1 MPNKFTKLLE
11 LKDISLYHKENIR
24 LKGVNLTVHQ
34 GEKIALIGKS
44 GSGKSTLISI
54 ANGSLLPNEG
64 EVRWKGNNIKK
75 ISRRE
80 SSNIGTIWQDLSLI
94 EELNV
99 AQNINCGALGKH
111 NFLWALKNLLGIVDQ
126 ELCQECLTAVYL
138 PKKAIYSYI
147 SKLSGGQ
154 KRRVA
159 IARLLRQE
167 PEFVLGDEPF
177 SNLDP
182 LLSKKILDLLINK
195 EKFSSITIPNT
206 MLISLHQINLINN
219 FSRVIG
225 LKDGKIVIDS
235 SIKDIN
241 SLNLDWIF

>member
-1 MPNKFTKLLE
+1 MTKLLE
-11 LKDISLYHKENIR
+11 LKNISLYNKEHIRVKNIN
-24 LKGVNLTVHQ
+24 LKVNK

-54 ANGSLLPNEG
+54 ANGSLTPNSG
-64 EVRWKGNNIKK
+64 DVIWKGININNVSK
-75 ISRRE
+75 RE

-111 NFLWALKNLLGIVDQ
+111 NFIWALKNLLGIIDK
-126 ELCQECLTAVYL
+126 ELCEECLDAVNL
-138 PKKAIYSYI
+138 PKKFIYSYI

-154 KRRVA
+154 KKRIA

-167 PEFVLGDEPF
+167 PEILLGDEPF

-182 LLSKKILDLLINK
+182 QLSENILSLLINQK
-195 EKFSSITIPNT
+195 KHFSINIPKTI
-206 MLISLHQINLINN
+206 LISLHQINLISY
-219 FSRVIG
+219 FDRVVG
-225 LKDGKIVIDS
+225 LKDGGIAIDKA
-235 SIKDIN
+235 IKDIDV
-241 SLNLDWIF
+241 SKLDWIF

>member
-1 MPNKFTKLLE
+1 MTKLLE
-11 LKDISLYHKENIR
+11 LKNVSLYKKENVR
-24 LKGVNLTVHQ
+24 LKDINLSIYQ
-34 GEKIALIGKS
+34 GEKIALVGKS

-64 EVRWKGNNIKK
+64 YIKWKGHNIKK

-80 SSNIGTIWQDLSLI
+80 SANIGTIWQDLNLI

-111 NFLWALKNLLGIVDQ
+111 NFIWALKNLLGIIDKD
-126 ELCQECLTAVYL
+126 LCEECLAAVHL
-138 PKKAIYSYI
+138 PREAIYTYN

-154 KRRVA
+154 RKRIA

-167 PEFVLGDEPF
+167 PEILLADEPF

-182 LLSKKILDLLINK
+182 KLSQNILELLITQTK
-195 EKFSSITIPNT
+195 HLSIQIPQTI
-206 MLISLHQINLINN
+206 LISLHQINLMKN

-225 LKDGKIVIDS
+225 LKDGRIVLDCATEE
-235 SIKDIN
+235 IN
-241 SLNLDWIF
+241 PLKLDWIF

>member
-1 MPNKFTKLLE
+1 MTKLLE
-11 LKDISLYHKENIR
+11 LKNISLYNKENIR
-24 LKGVNLTVHQ
+24 VKNLNLKVHK

-54 ANGSLLPNEG
+54 ANGSLTPNSG
-64 EVRWKGNNIKK
+64 DVIWKGQNIKK
-75 ISRRE
+75 ISKKE

-111 NFLWALKNLLGIVDQ
+111 NFIWALKNLLGIIDK
-126 ELCQECLTAVYL
+126 ELCQECLAAVYL
-138 PKKAIYSYI
+138 PEKSIYSFI

-154 KRRVA
+154 KKRIA

-167 PEFVLGDEPF
+167 PEIVLGDEPF

-182 LLSKKILDLLINK
+182 LLSKNILNLLINQK
-195 EKFSSITIPNT
+195 KYFSIEIPKTII
-206 MLISLHQINLINN
+206 ISLHQINLINY
-219 FSRVIG
+219 FDRVIG
-225 LKDGKIVIDS
+225 LKDGAIVIDRK
-235 SIKDIN
+235 IKDIN
-241 SLNLDWIF
+241 PSQLDWIF

>member
-1 MPNKFTKLLE
+1 MTKLLE
-11 LKDISLYHKENIR
+11 LKNISLYSKHNFR
-24 LKGVNLTVHQ
+24 LKGINLSINKD
-34 GEKIALIGKS
+34 EKVALIGKS

-54 ANGSLLPNEG
+54 ANGSIKPTDG
-64 EVRWKGNNIKK
+64 HVKWKGCHIKTLTN
-75 ISRRE
+75 RE

-111 NFLWALKNLLGIVDQ
+111 NFIWAFKNLIGILDK

-138 PKKAIYSYI
+138 SKKTIYSYLN
-147 SKLSGGQ
+147 KLSGGQ
-154 KRRVA
+154 KQRIA

-167 PEFVLGDEPF
+167 PEIILGDEPF

-182 LLSKKILDLLINK
+182 ILSKKILNLLINQK
-195 EKFSSITIPNT
+195 YYLNIKIPETI
-206 MLISLHQINLINN
+206 LISLHQINLINN

-225 LKDGKIVIDS
+225 LKNGEIIIDKP
-235 SIKDIN
+235 IKDVN
-241 SLNLDWIF
+241 QKELDSIF